1 MQDDADAIPLKKLDY
16 VLIDSSYRDAK
27 QMSILDL
34 PDTGIDLKKLYEII
48 KDSDSSSVQVY
59 AR

>member
-16 VLIDSSYRDAK
+16 VFIDSSYRDAK

-48 KDSDSSSVQVY
+48 KDSDSSPVQVY
-59 AR
+59 AI